1 MLAMAPSVVRFRV
14 QRTGMDGTGGSEGAV
29 DVQVGASLGRNDGTL
44 FAATVSRTAVV
55 VQGISADLSNSGGG
69 EAHAVICARG
79 VDIAP
84 PGTTLL
90 LRNFEKKLPGASV
103 IIRVGTRIKLGV
115 SIATVTFIGDVGE
128 ASLMPGAGDE
138 DDDEDGDDDGMQAT
152 QAPRSDDEAQACA
165 AGRAARFDAG
175 TRSVVTVSEATQKRL
190 NAPLG
195 TKRGTKGRSGKRV
208 GKAALRQSVAAWH
221 NGASNAGVPSVSSS
235 ASSSVSA
242 NASTPG
248 AAPRRSATPNDG
260 RIKKVRMAI
269 VKASREGASSGVLRN
284 LTERLRRL
292 EEDNIRPRGPR
303 KKAHQAREK
312 KRDDARHGRQAQ
324 KGQQRKRSEQK
335 RRKKKVQK
343 KLKKAVRSGRQRN
356 RRRGPRGGGGDSASG
371 GRSSGGADGRRR
383 DGRGRGRRGGGGG
396 GGNT

>member
-1 MLAMAPSVVRFRV
+1 MAPSVVRFRV
-14 QRTGMDGTGGSEGAV
+14 QRTGMDGTGGYEGAV
-29 DVQVGASLGRNDGTL
+29 DVQVGASLGRDDGTL
-44 FAATVSRTAVV
+44 FAATVSRIAVA
-55 VQGISADLSNSGGG
+55 VQSISADLSNSGGG

-138 DDDEDGDDDGMQAT
+138 DDDDDDDDDGMLVT

-175 TRSVVTVSEATQKRL
+175 ARSVVTVSEATQKRL

-242 NASTPG
+242 NAPMPG
-248 AAPRRSATPNDG
+248 AAPR
-260 RIKKVRMAI
+260 IKKVRAAI

-292 EEDNIRPRGPR
+292 EEDNIRQRKPR

-312 KRDDARHGRQAQ
+312 QRDDARHGRQAQ

-343 KLKKAVRSGRQRN
+343 KLKKAVHSERQRN
-356 RRRGPRGGGGDSASG
+356 RRRGRRGGGGDSASG